1 MVGTRCKKPVIVIV
15 IVVVF
20 SLVVLVWYQ
29 VQETGYCY
37 CFVFFTGGVG
47 VVPGA
52 RSRSPKTSLGR
63 SSLPVSCPPPW
74 VSFSESERNYVRM
87 PPADYPGP
95 YKESALK
102 QCNWCASL
110 IMERCIFPLHPVLG
124 SLRCSFYLLKHQRES
139 IDDWTKSLQAFFS
152 RLDIF
157 HLPDEK
163 IFHPPR

>member
-20 SLVVLVWYQ
+20 
-29 VQETGYCY
+29 
-37 CFVFFTGGVG
+37 FTGCVG

-87 PPADYPGP
+87 PPADYPEP
-95 YKESALK
+95 YKESTLK

-124 SLRCSFYLLKHQRES
+124 RCSFYLFKHQRES
-139 IDDWTKSLQAFFS
+139 IDDWTKSLQPFFS
-152 RLDIF
+152 RLNIF
-157 HLPDEK
+157 HLPDEN
-163 IFHPPR
+163 IFHPP

>member
-1 MVGTRCKKPVIVIV
+1 MLLL
-15 IVVVF
+15 
-20 SLVVLVWYQ
+20 SLVVLVWL
-29 VQETGYCY
+29 VPGARNLLLLLFC
-37 CFVFFTGGVG
+37 FFTGGVG

-139 IDDWTKSLQAFFS
+139 IDDSTKSLQPFFS
-152 RLDIF
+152 RQNIFF

-163 IFHPPR
+163 WDKAARIRIRP

>member
-1 MVGTRCKKPVIVIV
+1 MVGTRCKKLVFVIV
-15 IVVVF
+15 IVV
-20 SLVVLVWYQ
+20 
-29 VQETGYCY
+29 
-37 CFVFFTGGVG
+37 VFFTGGVG

-52 RSRSPKTSLGR
+52 WSRSPKTSLGR

-87 PPADYPGP
+87 PPADYPEP

-124 SLRCSFYLLKHQRES
+124 SLRCSFYLLQHQRES
-139 IDDWTKSLQAFFS
+139 IDDSTMSLQPVFLVWIFFIS
-152 RLDIF
+152 PMKRFFI
-157 HLPDEK
+157 LPDEK
-163 IFHPPR
+163 WDKA

>member
-1 MVGTRCKKPVIVIV
+1 MAGSRCKKLVIVIV
-15 IVVVF
+15 I
-20 SLVVLVWYQ
+20 
-29 VQETGYCY
+29 
-37 CFVFFTGGVG
+37 VFFTGGVG

-87 PPADYPGP
+87 PPADYPEP

-139 IDDWTKSLQAFFS
+139 IDDSTKSLQPFFS

-157 HLPDEK
+157 H
-163 IFHPPR
+163 PPQ